1 MGPSWSRPGL
11 LAAWRSSP
19 RPKSPSGTG
28 LHGQPRYGEH
38 APKRHIKALLS
49 HQDSQG
55 RVLNVTRG
63 QLGSVDTTRT
73 SPYVTVWPE
82 KQKPHMSPP
91 QWGLESH
98 L

>member
-19 RPKSPSGTG
+19 RPKSPTGTG

-55 RVLNVTRG
+55 RVPNVTRRAARHCRHDAY
-63 QLGSVDTTRT
+63 LPLR
-73 SPYVTVWPE
+73 
-82 KQKPHMSPP
+82 HC
-91 QWGLESH
+91 LA
-98 L
+98 

>member
-19 RPKSPSGTG
+19 RPKSPTGTS

-49 HQDSQG
+49 HQDSKG
-55 RVLNVTRG
+55 RMPNVTRRAAR
-63 QLGSVDTTRT
+63 QCRHDAYLPLR
-73 SPYVTVWPE
+73 
-82 KQKPHMSPP
+82 HC
-91 QWGLESH
+91 LA
-98 L
+98 